1 MTMTAIVALAAV
13 LASPAFAQDA
23 TLTKIFGPVSV
34 LAEGGARF
42 VKAKGGEQ
50 LLFGDAIRVGKGG
63 IAHLILADRG
73 AVLLREESLL
83 TLQGSPRRSVLAV
96 KYGEF
101 LIGLRKT
108 LAAGQSFKVRTPAAV
123 AAVRGTLF
131 WGKADK
137 ADQSTAYA
145 GFGHVVAVT
154 AKGKTVLVEP
164 GKTVTV
170 AFGETPA
177 DAAPSAVG
185 LEYAENFAI
194 EGGIQSLGDL
204 AETDK
209 LKK

>member
-1 MTMTAIVALAAV
+1 MIRLSLAVLAVALAA
-13 LASPAFAQDA
+13 PTFAQDA
-23 TLTKIFGPVSV
+23 TLARISGPVSV
-34 LAEGGARF
+34 LAEGGTRF

-50 LLFGDAIRVGKGG
+50 LLFGDTVRVGKGG
-63 IAHLILADRG
+63 IAQLTLRDRG

-83 TLQGSPRRSVLAV
+83 TLQGSPRRTTLAV

-101 LIGLRKT
+101 LIGLKKT
-108 LAAGQSFKVRTPAAV
+108 LEAGQTFKVRTPAAV

-131 WGKADK
+131 WGKSDK

-154 AKGKTVLVEP
+154 AQGKTVLVEP

-170 AFGETPA
+170 AFGQAPA
-177 DAAPSAVG
+177 DAVPSTVG
-185 LEYAENFAI
+185 LEYANHFAV
-194 EGGIQSLGDL
+194 EEDLQGLGDL

>member
-1 MTMTAIVALAAV
+1 MIRLSLAVLAVALAA
-13 LASPAFAQDA
+13 PTFAQDA
-23 TLTKIFGPVSV
+23 TLARISGPVSV
-34 LAEGGARF
+34 LAEGGTRF

-50 LLFGDAIRVGKGG
+50 LLFGDTVRVGNGG
-63 IAHLILADRG
+63 IAQLTLRDRG
-73 AVLLREESLL
+73 AVLLREESHL
-83 TLQGSPRRSVLAV
+83 TLQGSPRRTTLAV

-101 LIGLRKT
+101 LIGLKKT
-108 LAAGQSFKVRTPAAV
+108 LEAGQTFKVRTPAAV

-131 WGKADK
+131 WGKSDK

-154 AKGKTVLVEP
+154 AQGKTVLVEP

-170 AFGETPA
+170 AFGQAPA
-177 DAAPSAVG
+177 DAVPSTVG
-185 LEYAENFAI
+185 LEYANHFAV
-194 EGGIQSLGDL
+194 EEDLQGLGDL